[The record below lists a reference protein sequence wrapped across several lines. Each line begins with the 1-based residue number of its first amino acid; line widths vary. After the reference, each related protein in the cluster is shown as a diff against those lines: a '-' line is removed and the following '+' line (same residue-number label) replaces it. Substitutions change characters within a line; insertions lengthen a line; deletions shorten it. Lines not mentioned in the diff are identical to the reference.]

1 MSNLSSSVVE
11 RQTLNLL
18 VVGSSPTMGIG
29 KFDRYIHFNTFI
41 MLHSEF
47 LPRRFS
53 LQFCPIK
60 KKKFNNLLKWV
71 NLEKNNKKN
80 DDLNFEFLLKLNN
93 LNLFKKVQIIIPF
106 QERIKEN
113 FFYIVLPNEY
123 RKFKEQLVGF
133 LSLKS
138 INKVTNIAKFL
149 TKIKK
154 ESAMKLTLI
163 NNKSILIDERLKEI
177 EKETICLIL
186 KKKKTNF
193 LKINL
198 KNKISNEIIKVLS
211 KNRQIFKN
219 YTNFIM
225 KISKNFC
232 LKSLQKNIFNL
243 IGGIFEKIYLG
254 PNLISKI
261 SLKTQLL
268 PNLYIYLKK

>member
-18 VVGSSPTMGIG
+18 VVGSSPTMGIC
-29 KFDRYIHFNTFI
+29 KYDWYIYFNIFI
-41 MLHSEF
+41 MLNSEL

-71 NLEKNNKKN
+71 NLEKINNKN
-80 DDLNFEFLLKLNN
+80 HDLNFEFLLKFNN

-106 QERIKEN
+106 QERIEKKI
-113 FFYIVLPNEY
+113 FYLVLPNEY
-123 RKFKEQLVGF
+123 RKFKEQLVSF

-138 INKVTNIAKFL
+138 IGKVTNLAKFL

-154 ESAMKLTLI
+154 KSAKKLTLI
-163 NNKSILIDERLKEI
+163 NNKSILIDKTLKEI
-177 EKETICLIL
+177 EKEAISLIF

-193 LKINL
+193 FKINL
-198 KNKISNEIIKVLS
+198 KNNISNEIIKVLS
-211 KNRQIFKN
+211 KNSKIFKN
-219 YTNFIM
+219 FTNFLM

-232 LKSLQKNIFNL
+232 IKSLQKNIFNL

>member
-1 MSNLSSSVVE
+1 M
-11 RQTLNLL
+11 LN
-18 VVGSSPTMGIG
+18 
-29 KFDRYIHFNTFI
+29 
-41 MLHSEF
+41 SEL

-71 NLEKNNKKN
+71 NLEKINNKN
-80 DDLNFEFLLKLNN
+80 HDLNFEFLLKFNN
-93 LNLFKKVQIIIPF
+93 LNLLKKVQIIIPF
-106 QERIKEN
+106 QERIEEN
-113 FFYIVLPNEY
+113 FFYLVLPNEY
-123 RKFKEQLVGF
+123 RKFKEQLVSF

-138 INKVTNIAKFL
+138 IGRVTNLTKFL

-154 ESAMKLTLI
+154 KSAKKLTLI
-163 NNKSILIDERLKEI
+163 NNKSILIDKTLKEI
-177 EKETICLIL
+177 EKEAISLIF

-193 LKINL
+193 FKINL
-198 KNKISNEIIKVLS
+198 KNNISNEIIKVLS
-211 KNRQIFKN
+211 KNSKIFKN
-219 YTNFIM
+219 FTNFLM

-232 LKSLQKNIFNL
+232 IKSLQKNIFNL

>member
-1 MSNLSSSVVE
+1 
-11 RQTLNLL
+11 
-18 VVGSSPTMGIG
+18 
-29 KFDRYIHFNTFI
+29 